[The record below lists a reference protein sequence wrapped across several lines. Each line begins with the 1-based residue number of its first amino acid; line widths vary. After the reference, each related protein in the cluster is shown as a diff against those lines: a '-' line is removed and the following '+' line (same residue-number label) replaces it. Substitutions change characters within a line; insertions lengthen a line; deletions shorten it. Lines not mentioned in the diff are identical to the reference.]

1 MMQDPRLLSVPGG
14 LFLLLLLLSFSC
26 LHQVPASLGKI
37 NVCSIHPSL
46 SWKTVVWELKE
57 VENQHC
63 SDVAIPG
70 RMVTPPGGFPL
81 PACRR
86 VEGVFSA
93 LNSQEKTAQEDQPPC
108 APTVPL
114 LQ

>member
-14 LFLLLLLLSFSC
+14 LFLLLLLLGFSC
-26 LHQVPASLGKI
+26 LHQAPASLGKR

-63 SDVAIPG
+63 SGVAIPG
-70 RMVTPPGGFPL
+70 RMVTPPGGFPS
-81 PACRR
+81 PACGR

-93 LNSQEKTAQEDQPPC
+93 LSSQEKTAQEDQPPC
-108 APTVPL
+108 APTAPL
-114 LQ
+114 IQ